1 MPKDKIQ
8 DNKRIAKN
16 TLLLYVRMLLMM
28 AISLYTSRIVLAALG
43 VSDFGIYN
51 VVGGFVALF
60 TMVSGTMA
68 TATQRFLSYEIGR
81 GTQENIIRLFSTSV
95 MIHIMLGVLILLL
108 AETLG
113 LWYVNN
119 KMVFPPERLSAVNW
133 VFQFSVLTLIIN
145 VLSVPYNASIIAYE
159 KMAAF
164 AYIGIVDAVLKL
176 SVAYLVVVSTSD
188 KLILYA
194 FLLMLIAIGNRL
206 FYTIYVRRTFI
217 FCRCNW
223 RIDGEYRKS
232 LLSFIGYNFIG
243 SIANIGKTQGI
254 NVLLNLFFGTAVNAA
269 RGISVQILHAVTGF
283 VHNFQLAMNPQIIKL
298 YAAGEKEEMFKLI
311 FRGSKYSYLLV
322 LILSLPIIIE
332 TPYILNLWLVEVP
345 DHTVIFVRLT
355 LAITLVDSLAP
366 ALLAGIHASGKVKN
380 YQLTNG
386 TMLMMTLPLVYLVL
400 WLGCEPYMAFVASL
414 GISIICY
421 FIRIVMLHFITGFPM
436 LAYLRQVTF
445 RILLVTI
452 LSLMI
457 PMTVSFYKDSG
468 FMWFV
473 ISIVVTVLSTVI
485 FVFFIGLT
493 QVERKSVIIRIKS
506 KCIRNNI

>member
-95 MIHIMLGVLILLL
+95 MIHIMLGGLILLL
-108 AETLG
+108 AETVG

-119 KMVFPPERLSAVNW
+119 IMVFPPERLSAVNW

-176 SVAYLVVVSTSD
+176 AVAYLVVVSTSD

-206 FYTIYVRRTFI
+206 FYTIYVRKNFK

-345 DHTVIFVRLT
+345 EHTVIFVRLT

-400 WLGCEPYMAFVASL
+400 WLGCEPYMAFVSSL

-421 FIRIVMLHFITGFPM
+421 FIRVVMLHFITGFPM
-436 LAYLRQVTF
+436 LAYFRKVTF
-445 RILLVTI
+445 RILLVTV
-452 LSLMI
+452 LSLLI
-457 PMTVSFYKDSG
+457 PLTVSFFKDFG
-468 FMWFV
+468 FWWFV
-473 ISIVVTVLSTVI
+473 ISILVTVLSTVI

-493 QVERKSVIIRIKS
+493 QVERKSVIIKIKS
-506 KCIRNNI
+506 KVMHKK

>member
-1 MPKDKIQ
+1 MPQEKVQ

-28 AISLYTSRIVLAALG
+28 AISLYTSRVVLAALG

-81 GTQENIIRLFSTSV
+81 GTQENIMRLFSTSV
-95 MIHIMLGVLILLL
+95 MIHVILGGLILLL
-108 AETLG
+108 AETIG

-133 VFQFSVLTLIIN
+133 VYQFSVLTLIIN

-176 SVAYLVVVSTSD
+176 AVAFFVVVSTSD
-188 KLILYA
+188 RLILYA

-206 FYTIYVRRTFI
+206 FYTFYVRRNFK
-217 FCRCNW
+217 FCRCIW
-223 RIDGEYRKS
+223 KVDREYRKS

-311 FRGSKYSYLLV
+311 FRGSKFSYLLV
-322 LILSLPIIIE
+322 LVLSLPIIIE

-345 DHTVIFVRLT
+345 EHTVIFVRLT

-400 WLGCEPYMAFVASL
+400 WLGCEPYMAFVTSL

-421 FIRIVMLHFITGFPM
+421 FIRVVMLHFITGFPM
-436 LAYLRQVTF
+436 LAYFRQVTF
-445 RILLVTI
+445 RILLVTV
-452 LSLMI
+452 LSLLI
-457 PMTVSFYKDSG
+457 PLTIPFFKDSG
-468 FMWFV
+468 FMWFM
-473 ISIVVTVLSTVI
+473 ISIVVTFLSTAM
-485 FVFFIGLT
+485 FVFYIGLT
-493 QVERKSVIIRIKS
+493 TFERHSVLIKIKRKVLHKS
-506 KCIRNNI
+506 